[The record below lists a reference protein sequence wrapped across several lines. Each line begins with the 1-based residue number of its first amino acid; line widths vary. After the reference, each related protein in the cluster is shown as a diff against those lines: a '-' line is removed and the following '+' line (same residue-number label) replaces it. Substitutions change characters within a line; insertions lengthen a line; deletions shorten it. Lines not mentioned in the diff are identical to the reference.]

1 MQSSS
6 SWYRTEVK
14 GLDTEEFRKLYIRLV
29 ESYHIDPKVA
39 ETLLRRIIKI
49 LKEYT
54 DLRDDKK

>member
-1 MQSSS
+1 M
-6 SWYRTEVK
+6 K